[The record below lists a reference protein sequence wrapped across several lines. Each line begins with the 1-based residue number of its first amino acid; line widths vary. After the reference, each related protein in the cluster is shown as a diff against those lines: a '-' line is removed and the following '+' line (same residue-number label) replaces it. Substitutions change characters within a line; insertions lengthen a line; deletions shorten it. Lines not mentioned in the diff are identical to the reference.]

1 MNINK
6 RKGENHYSNYTT
18 LFRNDLTLWKGNGK
32 CMKKQKSEKLTFVEK
47 YSYGIGCFGSN
58 MIYAIIVVYA
68 MIYLTDVVGLNAGF
82 VGTMFF
88 VAKFWDAIN
97 DFIMGMIVDNTRTRF
112 GKFKP
117 WIMAGTLASSA
128 VLLWFFSPWHVSLRA
143 AMYVATIS
151 YIAWGMTFTMFDI
164 AYWSMIPNLTKDPKE
179 REEVAVIPRVFAALG
194 QNLLVGGFGLPIMT
208 ALGGGQKGYTRFS
221 IIIAISFIISSLICV
236 LGVRNQDNR
245 TISNTADNAPAEK
258 TSIKD
263 ALRAISKNDQLIAAI
278 VVILTFNFAINFTQ
292 GGLLYFFTYVSNNK
306 YLFSYYTVASGIATV
321 LGLIIYPKL
330 AEKLSRKTVYIGA
343 GLLPAIG
350 LAGLFI
356 GSFIAPQSKI
366 IAIASGFIFSIGQG
380 LNQGSVTVLLA
391 DTVDY
396 GEYKLGKRNESVT
409 FSCQTLLV
417 KFSSAFCTML
427 IGWSLTMTGYV
438 PNIAQSAATQM
449 GIRVVSIVI
458 PALFALIS
466 MFVFIKFVKL
476 DRKKMEEIL
485 SALEKKNN

>member
-1 MNINK
+1 MNCLERIC
-6 RKGENHYSNYTT
+6 
-18 LFRNDLTLWKGNGK
+18 NDATLWKGNGK
-32 CMKKQKSEKLTFVEK
+32 TMKKQKSEKLTFIEK

-58 MIYAIIVVYA
+58 MIYAIIAVYA
-68 MIYLTDVVGLNAGF
+68 MIYLTDIVGLNAGF

-88 VAKFWDAIN
+88 VAKFGDAIN
-97 DFIMGMIVDNTRTRF
+97 DFIMGMIVDNTKTRF

-179 REEVAVIPRVFAALG
+179 REEIAVIPRVFAALG

-221 IIIAISFIISSLICV
+221 IIIAIAFVISSLICV

-245 TISNTADNAPAEK
+245 TTTDATDSTNIPSEK

-278 VVILTFNFAINFTQ
+278 VVILTFNFAVNFTQ
-292 GGLLYFFTYVSNNK
+292 GGLLYFFTYVSNDK

-343 GLLPAIG
+343 GLLPALG

-409 FSCQTLLV
+409 FS
-417 KFSSAFCTML
+417 SAFCTML

-449 GIRVVSIVI
+449 GIRIVSIVI

-466 MFVFIKFVKL
+466 MLVFIKFVKL
-476 DRKKMEEIL
+476 DRKRMKEIL
-485 SALEKKNN
+485 AVLEKKNA